1 MAEIGKYIYGIIET
15 SKEESFD
22 SSGIYP
28 YEEVYPHTKISG
40 VGVYTIPY
48 QDISAVVSDSQLIDY
63 TTLPKDQ
70 VAKYLLTHQQV
81 IEKVMDSYTIIPMR
95 LGTYAF
101 NIREVEEILSKG
113 YTMFKD
119 IFRTTNNKIE
129 IDVVATWNDL
139 NSAIKE
145 VGEGQEIKEL
155 KEGLMS
161 RPGGISI
168 EDQIKIG
175 KAIKN
180 ILDKERQKLASEI
193 GAILG
198 KVSIDSK
205 VHDLMDDRMII
216 NTAFLI
222 SKDNHRDFDEKVEEL
237 NRRYLEKVNFRCVG
251 PLPIY
256 SFYTA
261 EIKKIRFD
269 EIDWA
274 RKRLCLNDV
283 VTKDEIQ
290 KAYRNLALVYHPDRN
305 PGTLDSDKEFNEVNK
320 AYRLLLEYCLSAEQ
334 GGKREPYSLR
344 EEEFAKNAI
353 IVKVKD

>member
-22 SSGIYP
+22 CSGIYP
-28 YEEVYPHTKISG
+28 YEEVYA
-40 VGVYTIPY
+40 IPY
-48 QDISAVVSDSQLIDY
+48 RDISAVVSDSQIIDY
-63 TTLPKDQ
+63 TTLTKDQ

-95 LGTYAF
+95 LGTYAL

-113 YTMFKD
+113 YAMFKD
-119 IFRTTNNKIE
+119 IFKEINNKIE
-129 IDVVATWNDL
+129 LDLVATWNDL
-139 NSAIKE
+139 NSVIKE
-145 VGEGQEIKEL
+145 IGEEKEIKEL
-155 KEGLMS
+155 KEKLMS
-161 RPGGISI
+161 RSEGVSV

-175 KAIKN
+175 NLIKD
-180 ILDKERQKLASEI
+180 IFDKKRERCALEI
-193 GAILG
+193 KTVL
-198 KVSIDSK
+198 KDVSIDFREHS
-205 VHDLMDDRMII
+205 LMDDKMIF

-353 IVKVKD
+353 IVKVRN